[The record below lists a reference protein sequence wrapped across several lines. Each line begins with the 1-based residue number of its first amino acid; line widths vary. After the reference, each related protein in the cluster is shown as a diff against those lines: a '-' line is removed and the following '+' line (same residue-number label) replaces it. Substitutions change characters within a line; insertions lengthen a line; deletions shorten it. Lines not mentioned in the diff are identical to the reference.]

1 MGDATF
7 WALVALIIFLAVVVY
22 LKVPGMIGKS
32 LDDRAE
38 KIRNELEEARKL
50 REEAQALLAEYQKKR
65 KEAEKE
71 AGDIVDAAKREAEM
85 ITTEAKQK
93 TEEYVARRTALAEQ
107 KIAQAEADAMEE
119 VRGSAVD
126 MALAA
131 ATKIIGD
138 KVTGD
143 TATDL
148 FKKSLDEVKTR
159 MN

>member
-1 MGDATF
+1 MGDQTF
-7 WALVALIIFLAVVVY
+7 WALVALIIFLGIIVY
-22 LKVPGMIGKS
+22 VKVPGMITKA
-32 LDDRAE
+32 LDDRAA
-38 KIRNELEEARKL
+38 KIRNELEEARRL

-71 AGDIVDAAKREAEM
+71 ASEIVDAAKREAEA
-85 ITTEAKQK
+85 ITAEARDK

-107 KIAQAEADAMEE
+107 KIAQAESDAMDE

-131 ATKIIGD
+131 ATQILGE
-138 KVTGD
+138 KVTAK
-143 TATDL
+143 TAGDL
-148 FKKSLDEVKTR
+148 FKKSLDDVKAR

>member
-1 MGDATF
+1 MGDQTF
-7 WALVALIIFLAVVVY
+7 WALVALIIFLGIVIY
-22 LKVPGMIGKS
+22 MKVPGMIAKA

-50 REEAQALLAEYQKKR
+50 REEAQSLLAEYQKKR

-85 ITTEAKQK
+85 ITAEAKQK
-93 TEEYVARRTALAEQ
+93 TEEYVTRRTALAEQ
-107 KIAQAEADAMEE
+107 KIAQAEADAMDE

-138 KVTGD
+138 KVKGD